1 MRATSV
7 ASAVK
12 VIYGAA
18 SRKRRRQFVATIVV
32 MLIGAVAELMTI
44 GAVLPFLAV
53 ISDPARAIR
62 SPLLSG
68 ILGLFGSWGQD
79 NVVLAMALLL
89 VAAAVFAG
97 AVRLLLAWMTLRFVL
112 FFGHDLGVRIYGR
125 MLRQPY
131 QHYVMRNTSEYLAGI
146 DKLQSVVYSLLLPVM
161 QGITS
166 SVIAIVI
173 IAMLFYIEPF
183 AAIVAAASM
192 LSTYAL
198 VSIVTRGRLRR
209 NSVLWAESAGARVR
223 TVQEGLGGMRDILI
237 DQSQPV
243 FEASFRQWDLCYRR
257 AQAASNF
264 IATAPRYVVETAGIV
279 LIALLAVYMAVRPGG
294 LVGAIPILGAL
305 AVGAQR
311 LLPLLQN
318 AYNGWSSFQSNHQV
332 LLDVAHLLETPVA
345 AIRRRDRSIP
355 AVPFRTDIVFDSVGF
370 SYTGRSH
377 ALRDASFRIGKS
389 ERIGIIGKTGSGK
402 STLMDLLMGLLE
414 PTSGSIRIDGVP
426 LTSETVADWQAQI
439 AHVPQA
445 IYLSDS
451 SIEANIAFG
460 EDVARIDSDRVRS
473 AAAQAELDEFI
484 QSLPEGYD
492 TVVGER
498 GVRLSGGQRQRIG
511 IARALYKGA
520 NVLIFDEATSAL
532 DSETETA
539 VMESIARIGGDVTL
553 ILIAHRLTTLATC
566 DKILRLE
573 GGRIVQI
580 CSYAELR
587 SALQEAGSATAPG
600 EPS

>member
-1 MRATSV
+1 MQATSV

-12 VIYGAA
+12 VIYRAA
-18 SRKRRRQFVATIVV
+18 SRARWRQFLATIAV
-32 MLIGAVAELMTI
+32 MLVGAVGELMTI

-53 ISDPARAIR
+53 ISDPTRAIR

-68 ILGLFGSWGQD
+68 ILGLFGGWGQD
-79 NVVLAMALLL
+79 NVVMAMALLL

-97 AVRLLLAWMTLRFVL
+97 AVRLLLTWTTLRFVQ

-146 DKLQSVVYSLLLPVM
+146 EKMQSVVYGLLLPVM

-173 IAMLFYIEPF
+173 IAMLFYVEPF

-192 LSTYAL
+192 LGTYTL
-198 VSIVTRGRLRR
+198 VSLATRGRLRR
-209 NSVLWAESAGARVR
+209 NSVIWAESASARVR

-243 FEASFRQWDLCYRR
+243 FEASFRKWDLRYRR
-257 AQAASNF
+257 AQTASNF
-264 IATAPRYVVETAGIV
+264 IATAPRFVVETAGIV
-279 LIALLAVYMAVRPGG
+279 LIALLAVYMAARPGG
-294 LVGAIPILGAL
+294 LVGAVPILGAL
-305 AVGAQR
+305 ALGAQR

-318 AYNGWSSFQSNHQV
+318 VYNGWSAFYSNRQM

-345 AIRRRDRSIP
+345 AIPRRDRSIP
-355 AVPFRTDIVFDSVGF
+355 AVPFRTDIVFDTVGF
-370 SYTGRSH
+370 SYTERSY
-377 ALRDASFRIGKS
+377 ALLDASFRIAKS

-414 PTSGSIRIDGVP
+414 PTSGEIRVDNVP
-426 LTSETVADWQAQI
+426 LTSKALADWQAQI
-439 AHVPQA
+439 AHVPQS

-460 EDVARIDSDRVRS
+460 EEVARIDSDRVRWV
-473 AAAQAELDEFI
+473 AAQAELDEFI

-573 GGRIVQI
+573 RGRIVQI
-580 CSYAELR
+580 CSYAELT
-587 SALQEAGSATAPG
+587 STP
-600 EPS
+600 PKT